1 MKSVDGKVR
10 GLAAAVIAL
19 FVPAA
24 LFAQE
29 TVPPMNSGDTAWI
42 LVSAALVLL
51 MTVPALAMFY
61 GGLVKKKNIINT
73 MYFSFAAAIIV
84 SILWVAVQYSAI
96 FNANEIIPGILGAF
110 DKAFM
115 NGVKAADQ
123 GMRMPW
129 VGANAAVGVPENVFS
144 MYQMTFAIIT
154 VALVAGA
161 VAERMRFGAW
171 LLFVILWTLLVY
183 TPLAHW
189 VWGGGFLAKLGVLD
203 FAGGLVVHVSSGVS
217 GLVAALMIGKRKSKE
232 ETLPGNIPF
241 VAIGAGLL
249 WVGWFGFNAGS
260 AIGANGLAGNAF
272 MVTNTAAA
280 VGGLTWFVL
289 DWIFTKKPTII
300 GAASGLIAGLASIT
314 PAAGFVTV
322 PAAMA
327 IGLGGSL
334 LCYFM
339 VAVAKKALKYD
350 DALDAFGIH
359 GISGI
364 WGMTATGIFASS
376 VVQPAFKGLLEGNA
390 AQLGIQLLSVLIGIV
405 LSVVG
410 TVIVLFIVRIFTPWA
425 VEAKVE
431 DAGLDYA
438 EHGEAVE

>member
-1 MKSVDGKVR
+1 MKTVDGKVR
-10 GLAAAVIAL
+10 GLLAVLIAL
-19 FVPAA
+19 FIPAV
-24 LFAQE
+24 LFAQD

-84 SILWVAVQYSAI
+84 SILWVAFQYSAI

-115 NGVKAADQ
+115 NGVNAADQ

-129 VGANAAVGVPENVFS
+129 AGPNATAGVPENVFS

-171 LLFVILWTLLVY
+171 LLFVTLWTLLVY
-183 TPLAHW
+183 APLAHW
-189 VWGGGFLAKLGVLD
+189 VWGGGFLAKMGVLD

-232 ETLPGNIPF
+232 ETLPGNIPY
-241 VAIGAGLL
+241 VAIGAALL

-260 AIGANGLAGNAF
+260 AIGANGLAGSAF
-272 MVTNTAAA
+272 MATNTAAA

-322 PAAMA
+322 AAAMA

-339 VAVAKKALKYD
+339 VAVVKKALKYD

-390 AQLGIQLLSVLIGIV
+390 AQLGIQLLAVLIGIV
-405 LSVVG
+405 LSVGG
-410 TVIVLFIVRIFTPWA
+410 TVIVLFIVRIFTPWS
-425 VEAKVE
+425 VETKVE

>member
-10 GLAAAVIAL
+10 GLALAVIAL

-189 VWGGGFLAKLGVLD
+189 VWGGGFLAKMGVLD

-241 VAIGAGLL
+241 VAIGAALL